1 MNPNRVLKSFNV
13 IHFYVAFLMI
23 YVFKNEVIMI
33 QKALK
38 KYDVFGCLVWR

>member
-1 MNPNRVLKSFNV
+1 MNPNRILKSFNV

-33 QKALK
+33 QKRSSTAHHL
-38 KYDVFGCLVWR
+38 CHILN